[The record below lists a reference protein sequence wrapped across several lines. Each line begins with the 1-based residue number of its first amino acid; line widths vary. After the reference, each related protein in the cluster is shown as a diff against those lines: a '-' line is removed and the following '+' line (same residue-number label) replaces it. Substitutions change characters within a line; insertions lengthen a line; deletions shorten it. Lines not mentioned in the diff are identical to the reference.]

1 MIITTRGITAILA
14 VGIGAA
20 EMPEEAMQ
28 EAEIVVEGVA
38 SKKHYTALGRAIGE
52 STFNPIVK

>member
-28 EAEIVVEGVA
+28 EAEIVVEGVV
-38 SKKHYTALGRAIGE
+38 SKKYYTTLGGE
-52 STFNPIVK
+52 